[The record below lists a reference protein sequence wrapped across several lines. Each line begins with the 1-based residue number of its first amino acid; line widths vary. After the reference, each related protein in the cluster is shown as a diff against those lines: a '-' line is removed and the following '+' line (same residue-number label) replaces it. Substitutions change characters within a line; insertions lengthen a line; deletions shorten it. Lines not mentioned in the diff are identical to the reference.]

1 MGTYYYLKDSKS
13 EGGLNPVYEDDY
25 FGALFSI
32 ASKRG
37 LKITDKMILDEV
49 YKKDKTK
56 KPRKINSRGR

>member
-1 MGTYYYLKDSKS
+1 MGTYYYLDDPRS
-13 EGGLNPVYEDDY
+13 ETGTSPVFEDDY

-49 YKKDKTK
+49 YKKKPKSK
-56 KPRKINSRGR
+56 KAPYD